1 MQALTRVL
9 ISIWSYRA
17 VRFVLGILF
26 MWAAVLKLMDPE
38 LFSKTIIAFGLV
50 PKPLAPWVALA
61 LPMLEIVAAL
71 GLILDLRGSLA
82 IITGLLV
89 MFCLVLLYGMWLGL
103 DIDCGCYG
111 PGDPEGE
118 AFASLRI
125 SLYRDLAMLA
135 GAFYLYC
142 WRRRKGAFPL
152 RHFDKRKA
160 VLATREG
167 RA

>member
-1 MQALTRVL
+1 M
-9 ISIWSYRA
+9 
-17 VRFVLGILF
+17 RFVLGILF
-26 MWAAVLKLMDPE
+26 MWAAVLKLTDPDV
-38 LFSKTIIAFGLV
+38 FSKTIIAFGLV

-61 LPMLEIVAAL
+61 LPVLELVAAL

-89 MFCLVLLYGMWLGL
+89 MFCLVLVYGIWLGL

-118 AFASLRI
+118 AFASLRN

-135 GAFYLYC
+135 VAFYLYW
-142 WRRRKGAFPL
+142 WRRRRGAFPS

-160 VLATREG
+160 VFATREE